1 MGSGKTSIGRKLA
14 KVIHAE
20 FFDIDQEIEK
30 RTGATVPLV
39 FEIEGE
45 PGFRQ
50 RESELLDELTKYSDI
65 VLATGG
71 GAVLDSYNRK
81 LLAERGLVIYLKAG
95 INHLLKRTGRDRKR
109 PLLNCDNPREKM
121 EQLLA
126 ERGPLYEEV
135 ADMVIDTDK
144 HSMKKV
150 VEIITHYRTEQCNA
164 SR

>member
-1 MGSGKTSIGRKLA
+1 MGSGKTSIGRRLA
-14 KVIHAE
+14 RAIHSE
-20 FFDIDQEIEK
+20 FFDTDQEIEK
-30 RTGATVPLV
+30 KTGATIPLV

-45 PGFRQ
+45 PGFRK
-50 RESELLDELTKYSDI
+50 RESEVLDELTKYSDI

-71 GAVLDSYNRK
+71 GAVLDSFNRK
-81 LLAERGLVIYLKAG
+81 LLTDRGIVVYLKAG
-95 INHLLKRTGRDRKR
+95 INPLLKRTSRDNKR

-135 ADMVIDTDK
+135 ADITVDTDR

-150 VEIITHYRTEQCNA
+150 VEIISEYRKEQCNA